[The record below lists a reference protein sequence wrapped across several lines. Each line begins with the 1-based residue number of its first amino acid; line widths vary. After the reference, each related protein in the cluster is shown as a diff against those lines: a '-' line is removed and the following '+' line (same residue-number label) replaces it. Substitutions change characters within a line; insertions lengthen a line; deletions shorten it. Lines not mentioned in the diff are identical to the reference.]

1 MPRAKKETKAEIT
14 QRTMEEM
21 QTQIAQLTQAM
32 QGLLA
37 QRNAAAPVEERDDEQ
52 SDHDDDAHPFAVF
65 GANRQRAQPAQLN
78 ERWDQSFKFEIP
90 DFHGSQ
96 VAEDLLDWIATVDE
110 ILEFKHVPLD
120 QCVSVL
126 AMRFRSRAT
135 AWWTQL
141 KASRLRLGKPKIES
155 WDKLKKH
162 MRKMFLPY
170 NYDQLMFQRLQ
181 HLRQG
186 IRTVE
191 EYATEFFLLLNRI
204 DIHDSDM
211 QLVARFIGGL
221 RQQIQYTLNLF
232 NPLTLSEAHQ
242 QALTVE
248 AQSKTGSTPWNLT
261 RQQRT
266 TPTPSTTTPPTLAT
280 PTETTIVPV
289 DTTTRPA
296 RTGNLCCFA
305 CGELG
310 HRQANCPT
318 RNKRGLLLDSSGRD
332 VELEDDDDI
341 LDDDHEELIAE
352 TGVSLMLR
360 RSCLAPRVNEDFPQR
375 NNLFH
380 SRCTIEGKVCK
391 LIIDSGSSENV
402 IVADAVKKL
411 SLKDELHPTPYKL
424 AWLEHTHDILVT
436 RRALVAFSIGNT
448 TGIHSTSS
456 RIPDVFPP
464 DLPPGLPPMRDIQHQ
479 IDFVP
484 DVSLPNRAIIV

>member
-1 MPRAKKETKAEIT
+1 MPRAKKETQAEIT

-32 QGLLA
+32 QGLLV
-37 QRNAAAPVEERDDEQ
+37 QRNAAAPVEEQDDEQ
-52 SDHDDDAHPFAVF
+52 SDHDDDAHPFAVL
-65 GANRQRAQPAQLN
+65 GENRQRAQPAQLN

-126 AMRFRSRAT
+126 AMRFRSRST

-155 WDKLKKH
+155 WEKLKKH
-162 MRKMFLPY
+162 IRKMFLPY

-186 IRTVE
+186 SCTVE

-204 DIHDSDM
+204 DIHDSYM

-242 QALTVE
+242 QALIVE

-280 PTETTIVPV
+280 PTETAIVPV

-296 RTGNLCCFA
+296 RTGNLRCFA

-332 VELEDDDDI
+332 VELEDDDDV

-352 TGVSLMLR
+352 TGVSLML
-360 RSCLAPRVNEDFPQR
+360 
-375 NNLFH
+375 
-380 SRCTIEGKVCK
+380 
-391 LIIDSGSSENV
+391 
-402 IVADAVKKL
+402 
-411 SLKDELHPTPYKL
+411 
-424 AWLEHTHDILVT
+424 
-436 RRALVAFSIGNT
+436 
-448 TGIHSTSS
+448 
-456 RIPDVFPP
+456 
-464 DLPPGLPPMRDIQHQ
+464 
-479 IDFVP
+479 
-484 DVSLPNRAIIV
+484 